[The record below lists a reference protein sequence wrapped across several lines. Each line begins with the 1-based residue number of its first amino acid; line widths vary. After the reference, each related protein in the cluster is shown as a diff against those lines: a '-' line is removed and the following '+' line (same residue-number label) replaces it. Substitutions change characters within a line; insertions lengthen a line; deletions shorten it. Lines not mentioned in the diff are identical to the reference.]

1 MQSINEITRYL
12 KTNLSEKRFLHTLG
26 VAETAEA
33 LAKRWGADCF
43 KAFLAG
49 LVHDCAKE
57 LPFDKTLN
65 FLEESGYRITWLEES
80 APGILH
86 APLGAVLAKKLF
98 GIEDESILD
107 AIKYHTTG
115 RENMTILEKIVYIA
129 DFIEPG
135 REYSESKE
143 VKKLADIDL
152 DRAALMETDFV
163 IKFTI
168 DRGRTLHPDT
178 IKTRNYLL
186 RVIKEGKQNES

>member
-1 MQSINEITRYL
+1 MQSIDEITRYL

-26 VAETAEA
+26 VAETSKA
-33 LAKRWGADCF
+33 LAKRWGADCS

-57 LPFDKTLN
+57 LPLDKTLN

-86 APLGAVLAKKLF
+86 APLGAILAKSLF
-98 GIEDESILD
+98 EIDDESVLN
-107 AIKYHTTG
+107 AVKYHTTG
-115 RENMTILEKIVYIA
+115 RENMTDLEKIVYIA

-135 REYSESKE
+135 REYSESSE
-143 VKKLADIDL
+143 VRKLAEVDL
-152 DRAALMETDFV
+152 DRAALRETDFV

-178 IKTRNYLL
+178 VSTRNYLL
-186 RVIKEGKQNES
+186 KVIKEGKQNES